1 MDAAMNLDLIT
12 GYKRN
17 ICFSPKK
24 IRSPPTDNNVCVCLF
39 VLDSPGNDCLHGN
52 HPGKKSAA
60 RLDIHV
66 CGHVST
72 SYQTAV

>member
-1 MDAAMNLDLIT
+1 M
-12 GYKRN
+12 
-17 ICFSPKK
+17 F
-24 IRSPPTDNNVCVCLF
+24 VCVCLF

-52 HPGKKSAA
+52 HTGKKSAA

-72 SYQTAV
+72 SYQTAEGCVAYLSRRMCLRAMVKTWYMG